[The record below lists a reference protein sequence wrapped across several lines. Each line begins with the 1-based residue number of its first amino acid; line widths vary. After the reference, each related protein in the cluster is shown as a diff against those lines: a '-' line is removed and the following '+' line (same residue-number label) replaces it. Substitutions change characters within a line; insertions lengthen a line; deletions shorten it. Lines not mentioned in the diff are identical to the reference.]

1 MTRVADAQ
9 QSTAER
15 VNEHIYVPEPA
26 VTLDVEPMAPLDT
39 CFEFQLESGIH
50 LGHMPGQ
57 FVQVSIQGIGEAPIS
72 IASSPD
78 EGDTF
83 RMLVRKVGNV
93 TGAMHALE
101 PGERIYVRGP
111 FGHGFPVE
119 EDMLEKD
126 ILFVGGG
133 CGMAPLRSAITY
145 TLDPRHREQ
154 YGRITILY
162 GCKEP
167 RERLFRDDLADFRDR
182 DDITFLETVDQADEH
197 WHGNSG
203 VITTLIPGVDV
214 DPERTVAVVCGP
226 PAMYR
231 FVIAEL
237 HKKGLD
243 EESTFV
249 SLERHMKCGVGK
261 CGRCQINDIYCCQ
274 DGPVFRLSDIRNLPE
289 AI

>member
-1 MTRVADAQ
+1 MTRAAEI
-9 QSTAER
+9 STTRE
-15 VNEHIYVPEPA
+15 EHTQEHLYVPEPA
-26 VTLDVEPMAPLDT
+26 VTLQVEPMAPLDT
-39 CFEFQLESGIH
+39 CFEFELESGLH

-57 FVQVSIQGIGEAPIS
+57 FVQVTIPGIGEAPIS

-78 EGDTF
+78 EGNSF

-101 PGERIYVRGP
+101 PGDRIHIRGP

-119 EDMLEKD
+119 EEMLGQD
-126 ILFVGGG
+126 ILFIGGG
-133 CGMAPLRSAITY
+133 CGMAPLRSAIAY
-145 TLDPRHREQ
+145 TLGARHREK

-167 RERLFRDDLADFRDR
+167 RERLFKDDLADFRER
-182 DDITFLETVDQADEH
+182 EDITFLETVDQADEY
-197 WHGNSG
+197 WHGDSG
-203 VITTLIPGVDV
+203 VITTLIPKVDIA
-214 DPERTVAVVCGP
+214 PENTVAVVCGP

-237 HKKGLD
+237 KKKGMD
-243 EESTFV
+243 DHHTFL

-261 CGRCQINDIYCCQ
+261 CGRCQINDVYCCQ
-274 DGPVFRLSDIRNLPE
+274 DGPVFRLADIRHLPE

>member
-1 MTRVADAQ
+1 MIQVADEHSA
-9 QSTAER
+9 ADDR
-15 VNEHIYVPEPA
+15 INEHIYVPEPA
-26 VTLDVEPMAPLDT
+26 VTLAVEPMAPLDT
-39 CFEFQLESGIH
+39 CFEFQLESGRS

-57 FVQVSIQGIGEAPIS
+57 FAQVTIQGIGEAPIS

-78 EGDTF
+78 EQERF
-83 RMLVRKVGNV
+83 RMLVRRMGNV

-101 PGERIYVRGP
+101 PGDRVFMRGP

-119 EDMLEKD
+119 SDMLGKD
-126 ILFVGGG
+126 ILYVGGG
-133 CGMAPLRSAITY
+133 CGMAPLRSAIAY
-145 TLDPRHREQ
+145 TLDPRHREK

-167 RERLFRDDLADFRDR
+167 RERLFRGDLADLREREDIAFR
-182 DDITFLETVDQADEH
+182 ETVDVGDED
-197 WHGNSG
+197 WHGNTG
-203 VITTLIPGVDV
+203 VITTLIPGVDL
-214 DPERTVAVVCGP
+214 DPGRTVAVVCGP

-237 HKKGLD
+237 EKKGLD
-243 EESTFV
+243 DRQTFL

-261 CGRCQINDIYCCQ
+261 CGRCQINDLYCCQ
-274 DGPVFRLSDIRNLPE
+274 DGPVFRLADIRNHPE